1 MSNDSDNPLGGGRA
15 FDAGL
20 EAEATALAKAA
31 RLLEEARD
39 RWGEPG
45 HDSRLDF
52 AVRYNHRLWSLFANE
67 LEAPGHELIPGL
79 RHEILRLAEQ
89 VERHTRDAI
98 ERPAREHLLI
108 LIDID
113 DQASRGL
120 TRVDS

>member
-1 MSNDSDNPLGGGRA
+1 MSSDSDNPLGGGRA
-15 FDAGL
+15 FDAGF
-20 EAEATALAKAA
+20 ETEATALAKAS

-39 RWGEPG
+39 RWDEPG
-45 HDSRLDF
+45 HESRLDF

-67 LEAPGHELIPGL
+67 LEVRGHELIPGL
-79 RHEILRLAEQ
+79 QREILRLAEQ
-89 VERHTRDAI
+89 VEQYTREAL
-98 ERPAREHLLI
+98 ERPSREHLQI

>member
-1 MSNDSDNPLGGGRA
+1 VSNDSHNLLGGGRA

-31 RLLEEARD
+31 RLLAEARD
-39 RWGEPG
+39 RWDESG

-52 AVRYNHRLWSLFANE
+52 AVRYNHRLWALFVNE
-67 LEAPGHELIPGL
+67 LETDGHELIPGL
-79 RHEILRLAEQ
+79 RREILRLAEQ
-89 VERHTRDAI
+89 VEAHTQDAL
-98 ERPAREHLLI
+98 ERPAREHLQF

>member
-1 MSNDSDNPLGGGRA
+1 VSNDSHNPLGGGRA

-31 RLLEEARD
+31 RLLAEARE
-39 RWGEPG
+39 RWDEPG
-45 HDSRLDF
+45 HDVRLDY
-52 AVRYNHRLWSLFANE
+52 AVRYNQRLWSLFVSE

-79 RHEILRLAEQ
+79 RREILRLAEQ
-89 VERHTRDAI
+89 VEAHTRDTL
-98 ERPAREHLLI
+98 ERPAREHLQI